1 MGYYL
6 MCCHSA
12 CDHSEPKKKKYP
24 KGSAGE
30 AIQRAKPVKITYKY
44 EVYIPA
50 PGPRYYGPC

>member
-1 MGYYL
+1 

-12 CDHSEPKKKKYP
+12 CDNHGEPKKKKYP

-30 AIQRAKPVKITYKY
+30 AIQRAKPLKIVRKY